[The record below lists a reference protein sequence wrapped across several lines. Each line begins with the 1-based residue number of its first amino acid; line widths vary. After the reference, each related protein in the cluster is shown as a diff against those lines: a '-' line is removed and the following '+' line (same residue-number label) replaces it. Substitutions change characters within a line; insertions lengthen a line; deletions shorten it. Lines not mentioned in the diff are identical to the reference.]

1 MAAGDVTFFNSF
13 VLAVGNKEHDLNSD
27 DWRIGLVTN
36 ATVPAK
42 TTAAPCWGAG
52 GTTNF
57 STNEIATG
65 TSYTGPIVMTSE
77 AWVTSSNSQVWSAG
91 KIGPIAQD
99 AGGATNIAYGIIY
112 NNTDANKRAAA
123 FVEISSTG
131 AVSLVSGPLEIRWN
145 SVDGTGEIGSFDN

>member
-1 MAAGDVTFFNSF
+1 MAAGDVTFFNQF
-13 VLAVGNKEHDLNSD
+13 VLDVGNKLHDLDGD
-27 DWRIGLVTN
+27 DWRIGLVTT

-42 TTAAPCWGAG
+42 TTAAPHWGG
-52 GTTNF
+52 TGTTNF
-57 STNEIATG
+57 ATNEIATA
-65 TSYTGPIVMTSE
+65 TSYTGPIVLTSE
-77 AWVTSSNSQVWSAG
+77 TWANSSNSQVWSAG
-91 KIGPIAQD
+91 KVGPIAQD